1 MLALDLELA
10 LLSDAKSCKKL
21 ELPHKSPYFTRL
33 LQASSAEWIQPK
45 QGSAKA
51 CETFHSS
58 NQEDTGMARKPLI
71 GMNCDYRGS
80 QQGTPAYAFL
90 AAGYFEAISKAGG
103 IPVIV
108 PPTEDFES
116 IGSILDSL
124 DGFLLVGGADLDPR
138 RDGYMLHSSV
148 RPMEARRE
156 DFDRKLAAEI
166 ARRRMSLMAIGA
178 GLQLI
183 NIVEGGNLFYH
194 IPIDLPNALPHLDP
208 HDPNHRHSL
217 VVEPKS
223 ILGRVYGEGEIR
235 VNSRHHMAIDRLADA
250 FKVTARCQDGVI
262 EGIESRL
269 DDWFVVG
276 CQFHPESTAASALDG
291 QIFEEFIE
299 GILVGLGRNSTIQL
313 KAA

>member
-1 MLALDLELA
+1 
-10 LLSDAKSCKKL
+10 
-21 ELPHKSPYFTRL
+21 
-33 LQASSAEWIQPK
+33 
-45 QGSAKA
+45 
-51 CETFHSS
+51 
-58 NQEDTGMARKPLI
+58 MARKPLI

-80 QQGTPAYAFL
+80 NQGTPAYAFL
-90 AAGYFEAISKAGG
+90 AAGYFDAICKAGG
-103 IPVIV
+103 IPVV
-108 PPTEDFES
+108 LPPTEDLDN

-124 DGFLLVGGADLDPR
+124 DGFVLVGGADLDPR

-148 RPMEARRE
+148 RPMDARRE
-156 DFDRKLAAEI
+156 DFDRRLAREI
-166 ARRRMSLMAIGA
+166 SQRRMSLMAIGA

-183 NIVEGGNLFYH
+183 NIIEGGDLFYH

-217 VVEPKS
+217 VVEPNS

-235 VNSRHHMAIDRLADA
+235 VTSRHHMAIDRLADA

-262 EGIESRL
+262 EGIESKS

-276 CQFHPESTAASALDG
+276 CQFHPESPAASALDG

-299 GILVGLGRNSTIQL
+299 GILSRTAESATLEL

>member
-1 MLALDLELA
+1 
-10 LLSDAKSCKKL
+10 
-21 ELPHKSPYFTRL
+21 
-33 LQASSAEWIQPK
+33 
-45 QGSAKA
+45 
-51 CETFHSS
+51 
-58 NQEDTGMARKPLI
+58 MARKPLI

-235 VNSRHHMAIDRLADA
+235 VNSRHHMAIDRLA
-250 FKVTARCQDGVI
+250 
-262 EGIESRL
+262 ESRL